1 MEIQTLSNE
10 ELLTILIGGK
20 TAAKAY
26 QGRLASLVFGS
37 GDQTPHRKLV
47 ASLEFTKRLM
57 REDLYRGP
65 ALTSPAAVSEYLTAH
80 FLGREYEAFVVI
92 FLDTRHRVLFI
103 EEMFRGTIDGAS
115 VYPREV
121 ACAVLKHKAAACIF
135 AHNHPSGVAEPS
147 MADQA
152 ITRRLKDALSTIDI
166 RVLDH
171 FVIAGNKVVSFAKRG
186 LL

>member
-10 ELLTILIGGK
+10 ELLTVLIGEK
-20 TAAKAY
+20 TTAKIY
-26 QGRLASLVFGS
+26 QGRLAPLVFGS
-37 GDQTPHRKLV
+37 DKQVPDRKLI
-47 ASLEFTKRLM
+47 ASMEFAKRLM
-57 REDLYRGP
+57 REKLCRGP
-65 ALTSPAAVSEYLTAH
+65 ALQSPGAVSEYLTAH

-92 FLDTRHRVLFI
+92 FLDTRHRVIFI

-115 VYPREV
+115 IYPREV
-121 ACAVLKHKAAACIF
+121 ACAVLRHKAAACIF

-147 MADQA
+147 LADQA

-171 FVIAGNKVVSFAKRG
+171 FVIAGTEIVSFAERG